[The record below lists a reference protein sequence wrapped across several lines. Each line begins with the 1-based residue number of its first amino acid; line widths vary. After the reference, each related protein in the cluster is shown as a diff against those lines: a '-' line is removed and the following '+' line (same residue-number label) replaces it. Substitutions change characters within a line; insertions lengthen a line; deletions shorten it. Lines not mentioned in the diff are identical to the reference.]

1 MAKTYFSVWAETKE
15 PVGSSYSPVKIAEL
29 EELTRSHQG
38 PFPCI
43 TKRKHKPLA
52 APAQIL
58 KGAVMSSYRGIL
70 ISVF

>member
-15 PVGSSYSPVKIAEL
+15 PVGSSYSPVKMAEL
-29 EELTRSHQG
+29 EELTRSHQA

-43 TKRKHKPLA
+43 REHKHKPKA

-58 KGAVMSSYRGIL
+58 KGPVMSSYHGIL
-70 ISVF
+70 ISGF